1 MNPQQREVY
10 ENHHRLF
17 VKLVRERL
25 QLQSGSRECLDV
37 EQRIRRI
44 EDIICSDLTFKKWYE
59 RR

>member
-10 ENHHRLF
+10 ENHHRTL

-25 QLQSGSRECLDV
+25 QLQPSTRECRDV

-44 EDIICSDLTFKKWYE
+44 EDIIRSDPTFKKWYE
-59 RR
+59 RS